1 MPNHPTTTEHDVMRI
16 EDLIANG
23 HLADA
28 GHAINACP
36 DTARVV
42 VALISR
48 AESYG
53 FGDAAE
59 SMRIRMTQIVRT
71 LNAAEAT
78 PPLRL

>member
-1 MPNHPTTTEHDVMRI
+1 MTNQPTTTEHDVMRI
-16 EDLIANG
+16 EDLIVNG
-23 HLADA
+23 NLTDA

-36 DTARVV
+36 DVARVI

-48 AESYG
+48 ADAYG

-71 LNAAEAT
+71 MNAAEA
-78 PPLRL
+78 